1 MFFSKTINVHGL
13 LGNQHF
19 ELPLNFGWTML
30 IWTEN
35 RHFPF
40 FLFQCSVTNRAIFWW
55 KDNIFTPISYISN
68 YRYYL
73 RYNFSCSHNKYR
85 IPFSHSFFSEFI
97 IIMKCRAFDNYACY
111 INWFKIRHRRYS
123 TSSPHRMFDRKNFSS
138 YLFGWKFIRNRV
150 SWMMFCSS

>member
-55 KDNIFTPISYISN
+55 KDNIFTSISYISN

-97 IIMKCRAFDNYACY
+97 IIMKCCAFDNYACH
-111 INWFKIRHRRYS
+111 INWFKIRHRCYS

>member
-1 MFFSKTINVHGL
+1 MFFPKTINVHGL

-55 KDNIFTPISYISN
+55 KDNIFTSISYISN

-73 RYNFSCSHNKYR
+73 RYNFSCSHNKNR
-85 IPFSHSFFSEFI
+85 ISFSHSLFSEFI
-97 IIMKCRAFDNYACY
+97 IIMECCSFHDHTRHINRLKICYGRYRA
-111 INWFKIRHRRYS
+111 
-123 TSSPHRMFDRKNFSS
+123 SSPHRMFDRNYFGS